1 MQTFKGT
8 NSSTGEMDAQQVTNA
23 NAALVQSVAELADE
37 MRFERRD
44 EATISVLQN
53 HIAYLRRILGPFA
66 AA

>member
-23 NAALVQSVAELADE
+23 NAALLESLADLADE
-37 MRFERRD
+37 MTFEPRS
-44 EATISVLQN
+44 ETSISVLKN
-53 HIAYLRRILGPFA
+53 HITYLRRILGPFA

>member
-23 NAALVQSVAELADE
+23 NAALAASVAELADE
-37 MRFERRD
+37 LRFEPRD
-44 EATISVLQN
+44 ETSIRVLEN